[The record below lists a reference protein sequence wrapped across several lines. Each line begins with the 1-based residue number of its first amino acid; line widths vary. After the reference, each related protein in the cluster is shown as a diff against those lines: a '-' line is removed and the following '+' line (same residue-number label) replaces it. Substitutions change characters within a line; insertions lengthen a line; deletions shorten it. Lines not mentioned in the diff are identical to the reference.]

1 MQTIDD
7 PGAALAVL
15 HDPAF
20 VVPPVPAA
28 THGIAWLRSAVGRFS
43 GGDAYTRRRALSES
57 LLSTVDL
64 AALRDA
70 AASSPY
76 LHPVQLLCTALGLPS
91 SSRTTLAAVR
101 TVAAAYHPGTG
112 DEPAADEAVREL
124 VDLCGGT
131 PDEATAARIG
141 LLVQAC
147 DATATLIAR
156 ARATSLE
163 AALRDDP
170 PVPATKRIA
179 TRPVTLPPGH
189 PEPAGLPGVRSE
201 PDNRTDARSEL
212 DNRTD
217 AHVEP
222 GNRTG
227 VRVELDD
234 RPRTR
239 VEPDD
244 LLEVRV
250 EPAGRS
256 GTRVEPGDRFE
267 VRVEPDGP
275 PESRVEAGG
284 RGGVHV
290 EAGEVV
296 RISLRGIP
304 FGAGPRRCPGR
315 AHALAIAEG
324 AVSASVSGNPGG
336 GR

>member
-43 GGDAYTRRRALSES
+43 AGDAYTRRRALSES
-57 LLSTVDL
+57 LLSTVDPV
-64 AALRDA
+64 ALREA
-70 AASSPY
+70 AASSPH

-101 TVAAAYHPGTG
+101 VVAAAYHPGTG
-112 DEPAADEAVREL
+112 DEPAADEAVRAL

-131 PDEATAARIG
+131 PDETTAARIG

-147 DATATLIAR
+147 DATAALIAR

-163 AALRDDP
+163 AALRDTP
-170 PVPATKRIA
+170 PVPATKRMA
-179 TRPVTLPPGH
+179 TRPVTLTAGH
-189 PEPAGLPGVRSE
+189 PEPTGLSGTRAE
-201 PDNRTDARSEL
+201 PANRTDTAAEPADRPEAGAGLDERSE
-212 DNRTD
+212 
-217 AHVEP
+217 
-222 GNRTG
+222 
-227 VRVELDD
+227 VRVGPGELS
-234 RPRTR
+234 
-239 VEPDD
+239 
-244 LLEVRV
+244 EVRV
-250 EPAGRS
+250 ESEGRPGVHVEPVGRS
-256 GTRVEPGDRFE
+256 GSPVG
-267 VRVEPDGP
+267 V
-275 PESRVEAGG
+275 GG
-284 RGGVHV
+284 IRV

-296 RISLRGIP
+296 RVSLQGIP

-315 AHALAIAEG
+315 AHAIAIAQG
-324 AVSASVSGNPGG
+324 VVSASVAEHPGG